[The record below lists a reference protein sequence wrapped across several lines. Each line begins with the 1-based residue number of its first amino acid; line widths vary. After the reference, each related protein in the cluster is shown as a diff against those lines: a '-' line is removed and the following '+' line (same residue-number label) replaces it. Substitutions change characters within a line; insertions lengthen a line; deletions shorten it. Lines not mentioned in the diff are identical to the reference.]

1 MNFIKNSIFC
11 HQPEEEEAYREEPEN
26 QMLAVWGSPG
36 CGKTTV
42 ASKLAMRLAM
52 QKQDVALLLC
62 DMNTPML
69 PCICPPGE
77 LEEEHS
83 LGSILAAA
91 HVTENLVRH
100 HCITHKKLRHLTILG
115 MRKGENEYTYPQYE
129 RVQAEELLECLR
141 KIAPCIIIDCSSYIA
156 NDILSAVSLMEAD
169 SVLRLTGCDL
179 QSVSYFSSQLPLLK
193 ESKWDAD
200 KQYKAASNVRPN
212 EASAHMEQVLGNTVF
227 QIPYSRE
234 VEEQVLQGNLFKELG
249 LKESRGFRRAIEAV
263 TVEVWMLGER
273 RSRAGW
279 CADLSEAFK
288 NPDVEET
295 EAATEREQKEEKG
308 RLPENRPC
316 TGKEPGRMKSSDL
329 FFASGESRGFS
340 SVLREV
346 QGYLS
351 KEYSGLV
358 TAGGSDE
365 VKAQIRRFAGKYIQD
380 HRICVAGM
388 GTEELIDAI
397 YSEMAEFGFLT
408 KYVYGEGIEEIDIN
422 AWDDVEVQFSGGETR
437 KLEEHFESPEHA
449 VNVVRRMLHVSGMV
463 LDDASPSVLGH
474 LAKNIRIAVLKTPVV
489 DEDVGVAASIRI
501 VNPQNMKKEDFIDGG
516 TATEEMLDFLAE
528 CIRYGISVCV
538 AGATSSGK
546 TTLLGWL
553 LTTIPDNK
561 RIYSIENGSRELA
574 LVRRKEGRV
583 VNSVIHTLTRD
594 SENERQRIDQT
605 ALLDMALRFN
615 PDIIV
620 VGEMRGPEANA
631 AQEAARTGVAVVTT
645 IHSMS
650 CDATY
655 RRMVSLCKRA
665 VEMRDETLMGFVTE
679 AYPIV
684 AFCKQLENK
693 ERRLMEIMECEILP
707 DGTRSFRPLFEYQIE
722 ENRIENGKFI
732 VKGSHRRVNAISDS
746 LRRRLMENGMP
757 QEMLV
762 RLAAPLN
769 GRKGQKK

>member
-179 QSVSYFSSQLPLLK
+179 KSVSYFSSQLPLLK

-249 LKESRGFRRAIEAV
+249 LKESRGFRRAIEA
-263 TVEVWMLGER
+263 
-273 RSRAGW
+273 
-279 CADLSEAFK
+279 
-288 NPDVEET
+288 
-295 EAATEREQKEEKG
+295 ATEREQKEEKG

-329 FFASGESRGFS
+329 FFASGESRDFS